1 MTRFA
6 RLRPLIVTSALL
18 ASFSAFALPPA
29 FKSVTPN
36 IYRGGRP
43 TVGDLRQLARMGVG
57 LIVNLENVPDV
68 VRAEA
73 REANSLGIRE
83 LNIPLDASVEPK
95 DAEIDRAVR
104 ELRSTGTGKVYVHC
118 QRGQDR
124 TGVVVAFYRMQVGR
138 WTPKRAYREM
148 MDSGFSR
155 KYAKP
160 LEDYFRARTGYQGNF
175 VPFEAAV
182 WKD

>member
-6 RLRPLIVTSALL
+6 RLRPFIVTSALL

-29 FKSVTPN
+29 FKQVTPN
-36 IYRGGRP
+36 VYRGGRP
-43 TVGDLRQLARMGVG
+43 TIGDLRQLARMGVG

-68 VRAEA
+68 VRAEV
-73 REANSLGIRE
+73 REANALGIRE
-83 LNIPLDASVEPK
+83 VNIPLNASVEPK

-104 ELRSTGTGKVYVHC
+104 ELRSTGSGKVYVHC

-124 TGVVVAFYRMQVGR
+124 TGLAVAFYRMQVGR
-138 WTPKRAYREM
+138 WSPKRAYREM

-160 LEDYFRARTGYQGNF
+160 LEDYFRARTGYEGNF
-175 VPFEAAV
+175 SPRETDG
-182 WKD
+182 WKE